1 MQPVGSGTLSAVKGG
16 PFSERVQVRGA
27 KGKPMKKE
35 SSPEWGARGKCRMVP
50 QSILW
55 RTPPKGGAYAASVSL
70 LTAFRK
76 ENIAEAL
83 PEGRSQHLGGVAEK
97 PSEAYPSFSLDG
109 EPPTIRSY
117 SGFSDVGKAFVIV

>member
-1 MQPVGSGTLSAVKGG
+1 
-16 PFSERVQVRGA
+16 
-27 KGKPMKKE
+27 
-35 SSPEWGARGKCRMVP
+35 MVP

-83 PEGRSQHLGGVAEK
+83 PEGRSQHRGGVAEK

-117 SGFSDVGKAFVIV
+117 SGFSDVNKAFTDASIANQPTMRKRALVGLGAGLIAFNSPHQPLKKEST